1 MIILNPVQKKFLEI
15 ASKSGFVTE
24 NFYLTGGTALAE
36 FYLQHRYSED
46 LDFFSEKEIDVEAA
60 TIFIGSIKDQLKFER
75 FELQQSFNR
84 NIYFLN
90 FNNGQLK
97 VEFTYFPFE
106 RIEKGPKFGELELD
120 SKLDIAANKV
130 FSIYQKPRARDYI
143 DLYLLV
149 KTGNYDLDKIIEFS
163 NAKFD
168 WHIDYLKLGTQ
179 FNLCREVKDYPQM
192 IKDIPPEEWQNFF
205 ANYAKSLKQ
214 KIIKRI

>member
-1 MIILNPVQKKFLEI
+1 MIILSPNQKKFLGISSE
-15 ASKSGFVTE
+15 SEFVTK

-36 FYLQHRYSED
+36 FYLKHRYSED
-46 LDFFSEKEIDVEAA
+46 LDFFSEKEIDVEAV
-60 TIFIGSIKDQLKFER
+60 TIFVSSIKNQLKFEK

-84 NIYFLN
+84 NIYFLDLKED
-90 FNNGQLK
+90 QLK

-106 RIEKGPKFGELELD
+106 RIEKGSKFGELEVD

-130 FSIYQKPRARDYI
+130 FSIYQNPRVRDYI
-143 DLYLLV
+143 DLYFLV
-149 KTGNYDLDKIIEFS
+149 KTEKYELNKIIEFS

-179 FNLCREVKDYPQM
+179 FNLCLEAKDYPRM

-205 ANYAKSLKQ
+205 VNYAKNLEQ
-214 KIIKRI
+214 KIVRRS